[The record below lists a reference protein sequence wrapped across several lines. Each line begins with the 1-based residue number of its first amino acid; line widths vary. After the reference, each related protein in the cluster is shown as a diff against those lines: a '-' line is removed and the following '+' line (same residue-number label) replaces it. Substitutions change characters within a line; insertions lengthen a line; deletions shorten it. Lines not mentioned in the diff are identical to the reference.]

1 VHVCNAT
8 VTDSQTPETSSD
20 EEEQSR
26 MGIGVSTPR
35 LENLEKITGRILY
48 TVNMELPGM
57 LHARVLRSPIPHGR
71 VRRID
76 ASRAEALPGIRCVLT
91 RDDLTRGDIDPYF
104 GPVIR
109 DQPIVAIDKVR
120 YVGDAVAAVAADTE
134 QIAEE
139 ALRLFEVEYEELAP
153 LMDPL
158 ESIRETAPL
167 IHETLHPAEVGFAD
181 VKSLKIGEGYRNSA
195 SHFQLRRGDVEAGF
209 RTADLIMEDEYYVP
223 VVQHAALEPHAAL
236 AQVHADG
243 RIEVWSCTQNPS
255 VVREQLAT
263 IFRTPLSKVRV
274 VAPYVGGGYGA
285 KTYPKLE
292 PLAVALARKAGRA
305 VRVIASREDVFYT
318 VTRHAVRTRLKT
330 GVAADGRLVARQS
343 VLFFDKGAYADIGPR
358 TSKNGG
364 YSSGGP
370 YRIPNLKLDSY
381 AIYTNKTP
389 GGAYRGFGV
398 PQVCWAYEQQMD
410 QIAERLGI
418 DPLALRLQ
426 NVVGEGDAFATG
438 EILHAVPLREALLR
452 AAEAIRWSEPPA
464 QPGGHRL
471 RGKGL
476 ACMIKSTM
484 TPTVSSAAVK
494 MEEDGSITV
503 LTGTVEI
510 GQGSDTVLAQVAADV
525 LAVPVDRIHVVHS
538 DTAVTPYDQSTS
550 SSRSTFSMGNAVRQA
565 AGEIRDQLVQL
576 AARQLEIAPQD
587 VALKDGHAFPKGVL
601 ARRISY
607 DAIFRGHFGMA
618 VGSIMGRG
626 LFKTDGGLDPETGQ
640 GKASAFW
647 FSGAGACEVEV
658 DTETGAVSVL
668 KYVGVV
674 NAGKVI
680 NPLLARGQ
688 VEGSIVCALGHT
700 FFEEMV
706 YQEGALANPNF
717 MDYRLPTA
725 CEIPR
730 ELEVIL
736 LEDGHRDGPY
746 GAIGVGEPAVA
757 PVAPAVGNALA
768 RATGVRIFDL
778 PITPEKV
785 LARLNGRREGRG

>member
-1 VHVCNAT
+1 MA
-8 VTDSQTPETSSD
+8 
-20 EEEQSR
+20 
-26 MGIGVSTPR
+26 IGVSTPR
-35 LENLEKITGRILY
+35 LENREKVTGRILY
-48 TVNMELPGM
+48 TINLELPGM
-57 LHARVLRSPIPHGR
+57 LHARVLRSPIAHGR

-76 ASRAEALPGIRCVLT
+76 ADRAEALPGVRCVLT
-91 RDDLTRGDIDPYF
+91 RDDLRRGDIDPYF

-109 DQPIVAIDKVR
+109 DQPILAIDKVR
-120 YVGDAVAAVAADTE
+120 YAGDAVAAVAADTE

-139 ALRLFEVEYEELAP
+139 ALRLIDVEYEELTP
-153 LMDPL
+153 LLDPL
-158 ESIRETAPL
+158 DATRESAPL
-167 IHETLHPAEVGFAD
+167 IHESLHPAEVGYAD
-181 VKSLKIGEGYRNSA
+181 IKSMHIASGRRNSA
-195 SHFQLRRGDVEAGF
+195 GHFKLRRGDVEAGF
-209 RTADLIMEDEYYVP
+209 RAAAVVVEDEYYVP
-223 VVQHAALEPHAAL
+223 AVQHAALEPHAVL

-255 VVREQLAT
+255 VVREQLASV
-263 IFRTPLSKVRV
+263 FRTPLSLVRV

-285 KTYPKLE
+285 KTYAKLE
-292 PLAVALARKAGRA
+292 PLAVALARKAERP
-305 VRVIASREDVFYT
+305 VRLIASREDVFYI
-318 VTRHAVRTRLKT
+318 VARHAVRTRLKT
-330 GVAADGRLVARQS
+330 GVAADGRLVARQAE
-343 VLFFDKGAYADIGPR
+343 LFFDKGAYADIGPR

-370 YRIPNLKLDSY
+370 YLIPNLRLDSY

-410 QIAERLGI
+410 QIAERLGV
-418 DPLALRLQ
+418 DPLELRLR
-426 NVVGEGDAFATG
+426 NVLGEGDAFATG
-438 EILHAVPLREALLR
+438 EILHAVPIREALLR

-464 QPGGHRL
+464 AASHRA

-484 TPTVSSAAVK
+484 TPTVSSATVK
-494 MEEDGSITV
+494 MEEDGSATV

-510 GQGSDTVLAQVAADV
+510 GQGSDTVLAQMAADV
-525 LAVPVDRIHVVHS
+525 LAVPVGRIHVVHS

-565 AGEIRDQLVQL
+565 AGEVRDQLVAL
-576 AARQLEIAPQD
+576 AAHQLEIAPQD
-587 VALKDGHAFPKGVL
+587 VALADGYAFPKGAP
-601 ARRISY
+601 ARRVAY
-607 DAIFRGHFGMA
+607 AQIFRGHFGMG
-618 VGSIMGRG
+618 VGSLMGRG

-658 DTETGAVSVL
+658 DTETGAVTVL

-680 NPLLARGQ
+680 NPLLAKGQ
-688 VEGSIVCALGHT
+688 IEGSIVCALGHT

-706 YQEGALANPNF
+706 YREGALVNPNF

-725 CEIPR
+725 YETPR

-757 PVAPAVGNALA
+757 PVAPAVANALA
-768 RATGVRIFDL
+768 RATGVRILDL

-785 LARLNGRREGRG
+785 LAGLRERPLAGTGREGRR

>member
-1 VHVCNAT
+1 MA
-8 VTDSQTPETSSD
+8 
-20 EEEQSR
+20 
-26 MGIGVSTPR
+26 IGVSTPR
-35 LENLEKITGRILY
+35 LENREKITGQILY
-48 TVNMELPGM
+48 TINIELPGM
-57 LHARVLRSPIPHGR
+57 AHAKILRSPVPHGR
-71 VRRID
+71 VLRID
-76 ASRAEALPGIRCVLT
+76 ASRAAALPGVRCVLT
-91 RDDLTRGDIDPYF
+91 REDLTRGDIDPYF
-104 GPVIR
+104 GPVVR
-109 DQPIVAIDKVR
+109 DQPILAIDKVR
-120 YVGDAVAAVAADTE
+120 FVGDAVAAVAADNE

-139 ALRLFEVEYEELAP
+139 ALRLIDVEYEELPP

-158 ESIRETAPL
+158 AAIKEDAPI
-167 IHETLHPAEVGFAD
+167 IHESLRPAEVAFAD
-181 VKSLKIGEGYRNSA
+181 VKSMKLAGGYRNSA
-195 SHFQLRRGDVEAGF
+195 SHFTLRRGDVEAGF
-209 RTADLIMEDEYYVP
+209 RQAALVVEDEYYVP
-223 VVQHAALEPHAAL
+223 AVQHAALEPHAAV
-236 AQVHADG
+236 AQAHADG

-255 VVREQLAT
+255 VVREQLAAV
-263 IFRTPLSKVRV
+263 FRTPLSKVRV
-274 VAPYVGGGYGA
+274 AAPYVGGGYGA

-292 PLAVALARKAGRA
+292 PLAVALARKAGRP
-305 VRVIASREDVFYT
+305 VRLVVSREEVFYT

-330 GVAADGRLVARQS
+330 GVAQDGRLLARQS
-343 VLFFDKGAYADIGPR
+343 ELFYDKGAYADIGPR

-370 YRIPNLKLDSY
+370 YRIPNLKLDSS

-418 DPLALRLQ
+418 DPLELRLR

-438 EILHAVPLREALLR
+438 EILHAVPIRQALLQ
-452 AAEAIRWSEPPA
+452 AADAIRWSEPSR
-464 QPGGHRL
+464 QPGGPRV

-484 TPTVSSAAVK
+484 TPTVSSATVK

-510 GQGSDTVLAQVAADV
+510 GQGSDTVLAQVAADA
-525 LAVPVDRIHVVHS
+525 LAVPVERVHVVHS

-550 SSRSTFSMGNAVRQA
+550 SSRSTFSMGNAVNRA
-565 AGEIRDQLVQL
+565 ASEVRDQFVEM
-576 AARQLEIAPQD
+576 AARQLEVAPRD
-587 VALKDGHAFPKGVL
+587 VVLKDGSAFPQGAP
-601 ARRISY
+601 ARRLAY
-607 DAIFRGHFGMA
+607 AAIFRGHFGMG

-626 LFKTDGGLDPETGQ
+626 LFKTEGGLNPETGQ
-640 GKASAFW
+640 GTASAFW

-658 DTETGAVSVL
+658 DTETGVTTVL
-668 KYVGVV
+668 KYAGVV

-680 NPLLARGQ
+680 NPLLAQGQ
-688 VEGSIVCALGHT
+688 VEGSIICALGHT

-706 YQEGALANPNF
+706 YDAGALLNPNF

-725 CEIPR
+725 FETPR
-730 ELEVIL
+730 EVQVIL
-736 LEDGHRDGPY
+736 LEDGHREGPY
-746 GAIGVGEPAVA
+746 GAIGIGETAVA

-768 RATGVRIFDL
+768 RAAGVRIFEL

-785 LARLNGRREGRG
+785 LAALRRRAGGRG